1 MARAGSDA
9 DGVQGAGLERGLRPA
24 LLLPHVLHHAG
35 GADPPPCN
43 THPSALCP
51 TRGLSIGTSQLDL
64 TAAHTRWRAQVVNT
78 GSLSGDCARNGLYKY
93 SQNYWKDWTNSWMI
107 WCALRKP
114 ALPCA
119 PPHPWSAAEKIFVRR
134 LPGYTG
140 AFVMPPHLRMPW
152 IASVSFGYVCLL
164 SFTRGDYKPTQP
176 PNDG

>member
-1 MARAGSDA
+1 MAGAGSDA

-114 ALPCA
+114 LPAL
-119 PPHPWSAAEKIFVRR
+119 R
-134 LPGYTG
+134 LPIHVERGREN
-140 AFVMPPHLRMPW
+140 LRSQAAW
-152 IASVSFGYVCLL
+152 VHGCLCHAAA
-164 SFTRGDYKPTQP
+164 PT
-176 PNDG
+176 DAVDR